1 MDHVIEAVRTELKGH
16 VHNFNVYARREQRL
30 VKEDSNL
37 TPKEWDQK
45 RDYCIDMMNSE
56 LDGMNRIVS
65 MAIAKNWGLGTE
77 KLHKKLNNMLKYYKK
92 KLV

>member
-1 MDHVIEAVRTELKGH
+1 MDHVIEAVRTELKHH
-16 VHNFNVYARREQRL
+16 VHNFNCYARMEKKL
-30 VKEDSNL
+30 VMEDSDL
-37 TPKEWDQK
+37 TPKEWDRK
-45 RDYCIDMMNSE
+45 RDGCIDSMNSE

-77 KLHKKLNNMLKYYKK
+77 KLHKQLNRMLKYYKK